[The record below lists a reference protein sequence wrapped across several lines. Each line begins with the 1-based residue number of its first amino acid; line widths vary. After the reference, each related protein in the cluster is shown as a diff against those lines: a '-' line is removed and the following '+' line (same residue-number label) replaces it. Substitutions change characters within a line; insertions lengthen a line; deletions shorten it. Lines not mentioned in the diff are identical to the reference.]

1 MGKRKLIFIII
12 YLFFSFI
19 LLPSVNAETN
29 AYVSASVLRVREN
42 PTTESNTLIKI
53 YNGEAVTVLDT
64 NKIEGTGC
72 NDGWYKIEYDG
83 KVGYV
88 CSTYIKMGNINSSY
102 NSTNYEARVYANS
115 VSVRSYASSSA
126 SKITSLLN
134 GTNLII
140 TETLQSGNGCN
151 DPWYK
156 VNYHDN
162 RIGYI
167 CSTYVV
173 RKEDI
178 TDTDAEYE
186 AALAEAGF
194 PNTYIPYLVY
204 LHKKHPNWVF
214 RAITTNLKWD
224 NVVSGES
231 GKNYIQNPTE
241 EVYRTSNVPAEGK
254 TWFEATDGVNAFFID
269 PRNFL
274 TEKFIFMFE
283 NLQFD
288 EQTQTA
294 EIVRSVFGSSY
305 LSADEYVD
313 YFINAGRDFNV
324 SPVHLAARVVQ
335 EGGANSTY
343 AAITGTSNHTYR
355 GHSLNGF
362 YNYYNIGAYEDAYT
376 NSAVTRGLAYAA
388 GLVGG
393 DGTSLGRPWNTRE
406 KAIRGGAEFISNGY
420 IGSGQYTLYF
430 EKFNTSP
437 TSSYSPYTHQY
448 MTNVQAP
455 TSEGSNIQVS
465 LASNNLLDNA
475 YVFAIPVYQDMPDVV
490 SLPSVGDRT
499 NTLDSI
505 KVNNINISE
514 FDKEVLS
521 YTFYVAKETT
531 SVVVEATPT
540 SPNST
545 VTGTETYELDSDEE
559 VITIKVTSQTG
570 EIRIYSILVKK
581 VDDTQTVEEIFNSL
595 EVNISNTY
603 IKNISK
609 GLTANDLI
617 TNIKRNSPSAN
628 VLITSPT
635 GAALQSTA
643 VLATGQQ
650 LNIRT
655 AANEDKTYT
664 LVVIGDTSGDGDV
677 TILDLLQVQKHILNS
692 KALTNAYFEAGD
704 TSGDGKITI
713 LDLLQIQKH
722 LVEGKKL

>member
-1 MGKRKLIFIII
+1 MGKRKIIFVVI
-12 YLFFSFI
+12 YLFLSYI
-19 LLPSVNAETN
+19 LLPSVNAEAN
-29 AYVSASVLRVREN
+29 AYVSATALRVREN
-42 PTTESNTLIKI
+42 PTTESNVIVKI
-53 YNGEAVTVLDT
+53 YNGEPVTVVDT
-64 NKIEGTGC
+64 NKVSGPGC
-72 NDGWYKIEYDG
+72 DDGWYKIEYDG
-83 KVGYV
+83 KTGYV
-88 CSTYIKMGNINSSY
+88 CSTYIKMGTINSSY

-134 GTNLII
+134 GTNLRV
-140 TETLQSGNGCN
+140 TETLQAGNGCN

-167 CSTYVV
+167 CSTYVI
-173 RKEDI
+173 RKEDV

-186 AALAEAGF
+186 ATLTEAGF
-194 PNTYIPYLVY
+194 PSSYIPYLVY
-204 LHKKHPNWVF
+204 LHKKHPNWIF
-214 RAITTNLKWD
+214 RPIITNLKWD
-224 NVVSGES
+224 NVISGES

-241 EVYRTSNVPAEGK
+241 EVYRTSSVPAEGK

-294 EIVRSVFGSSY
+294 EIVKSVFGSSY
-305 LSADEYVD
+305 LSDDEYVN

-335 EGGANSTY
+335 EGGANSNY
-343 AAITGTSNHTYR
+343 VAITGTSTHTYR
-355 GHSLNGF
+355 GHSLAGF

-393 DGTSLGRPWNTRE
+393 NGTSLGRPWTTRE

-455 TSEGSNIQVS
+455 TSEGSNIQGS
-465 LASNNLLDNA
+465 LATNNLLDNA
-475 YVFAIPVYQDMPDVV
+475 YVFAIPIYQDMPEVV

-499 NTLDSI
+499 NTLNSI

-514 FDKEVLS
+514 FDKDVLS
-521 YTFYVAKETT
+521 YTFYVDKNTT
-531 SVVVEATPT
+531 QVIIEATTT

-545 VTGTETYELDSDEE
+545 VEGLNTYELDSDEE

-570 EIRIYSILVKK
+570 EIKIYSITIKK
-581 VDDTQTVEEIFNSL
+581 VEDTKTIEEIFNSL
-595 EVNISNTY
+595 EVNISNNY
-603 IKNISK
+603 IKNITK
-609 GLTANDLI
+609 GITSNDLI
-617 TNIKRNSPSAN
+617 TNIKRSSPSAN
-628 VLITSPT
+628 VLITTST
-635 GAALQSTA
+635 GTALQSTD

-664 LVVIGDTSGDGDV
+664 LVVIGDTSGDGNV

>member
-1 MGKRKLIFIII
+1 MNKRGIIFIII
-12 YLFFSFI
+12 CFVFSYMF
-19 LLPSVNAETN
+19 LPCVKAETN
-29 AYVSASVLRVREN
+29 AYVSADILRVREQ
-42 PTTESNTLIKI
+42 PTTSSNTLIKI

-64 NKIEGTGC
+64 NKITGSGC
-72 NDGWYKIEYDG
+72 NDGWYKIDYNG
-83 KVGYV
+83 RIGYV
-88 CSTYIKMGNINSSY
+88 CSTYIRFGNINSSY
-102 NSTNYEARVYANS
+102 NSSNYTARVYANS

-126 SKITSLLN
+126 SKITTLLN
-134 GTNLII
+134 GTNL
-140 TETLQSGNGCN
+140 TVLETLNSGNGCN

-156 VNYHDN
+156 VNYYDN
-162 RIGYI
+162 KIGYI
-167 CSTYVV
+167 CSTYIIK
-173 RKEDI
+173 KEDI

-186 AALAEAGF
+186 AVLSEAGF
-194 PNTYIPYLVY
+194 PSSYIPYLVY

-214 RAITTNLKWD
+214 RAINTNLKWD

-241 EVYRTSNVPAEGK
+241 EVYRTSSTPAEGK

-274 TEKFIFMFE
+274 TERFIFMFE

-288 EQTQTA
+288 EQTQTI
-294 EIVRSVFGSSY
+294 EIVKSVFGSSY
-305 LSADEYVD
+305 LATDEYAG
-313 YFINAGRDFNV
+313 YFVNAGRDFNV

-335 EGGANSTY
+335 EGGANSNY
-343 AAITGTSNHTYR
+343 VAITGTSTQTYR
-355 GHSLNGF
+355 GHSLKGY

-376 NSAVTRGLAYAA
+376 NSSVTRGLAYAA

-393 DGTSLGRPWNTRE
+393 DGTSLGRPWTTRE

-420 IGSGQYTLYF
+420 INSGQYTLYF

-437 TSSYSPYTHQY
+437 TSSYSKYTHQY

-455 TSEGSNIQVS
+455 TSEGQNIYTS

-475 YVFAIPVYQDMPDVV
+475 YVFAIPIYQDMPDTV
-490 SLPSVGDRT
+490 SLPSVGDKT
-499 NTLDSI
+499 NTLESI

-514 FDKEVLS
+514 FDKDVLS
-521 YTFYVAKETT
+521 YTFYVTKDTT
-531 SVVVEATPT
+531 EAIIEATAT
-540 SPNST
+540 SPKST
-545 VTGTETYELDSDEE
+545 VTGLDTYELDSDEE
-559 VITIKVTSQTG
+559 VITIKVTSETG
-570 EIRIYSILVKK
+570 EIKVYSILIKK
-581 VDDTQTVEEIFNSL
+581 VDDTKTVEEIFNSL
-595 EVNISNTY
+595 EVNISSSY

-609 GLTANDLI
+609 GTTSNDLI

-628 VLITSPT
+628 VLITTST
-635 GAALQSTA
+635 GTALQSTD
-643 VLATGQQ
+643 VLATGQV

-655 AANEDKTYT
+655 AANEDKTFT
-664 LVVIGDTSGDGDV
+664 LVVIGDTSGDGNV

-692 KALTNAYFEAGD
+692 KALTNAYFQAGD

>member
-1 MGKRKLIFIII
+1 MKYKKIIFALICALII
-12 YLFFSFI
+12 L
-19 LLPSVNAETN
+19 
-29 AYVSASVLRVREN
+29 
-42 PTTESNTLIKI
+42 NTLLINISKASYDQQIVEPKDNGISLFPESYQVGLKKLVDSTGHTNWKFKPFFTKI
-53 YNGEAVTVLDT
+53 DWNELIDNEKDCLHNT
-64 NKIEGTGC
+64 I
-72 NDGWYKIEYDG
+72 YK
-83 KVGYV
+83 
-88 CSTYIKMGNINSSY
+88 
-102 NSTNYEARVYANS
+102 
-115 VSVRSYASSSA
+115 SSSSPYPA
-126 SKITSLLN
+126 SWYHS
-134 GTNLII
+134 
-140 TETLQSGNGCN
+140 CN
-151 DPWYK
+151 KQGDSRY
-156 VNYHDN
+156 Y
-162 RIGYI
+162 
-167 CSTYVV
+167 CAS
-173 RKEDI
+173 
-178 TDTDAEYE
+178 E
-186 AALAEAGF
+186 AILS
-194 PNTYIPYLVY
+194 YYL
-204 LHKKHPNWVF
+204 
-214 RAITTNLKWD
+214 
-224 NVVSGES
+224 
-231 GKNYIQNPTE
+231 
-241 EVYRTSNVPAEGK
+241 
-254 TWFEATDGVNAFFID
+254 D

-294 EIVRSVFGSSY
+294 EIVKSVFGSSY
-305 LSADEYVD
+305 LSDDEYVN

-335 EGGANSTY
+335 EGGANSNY
-343 AAITGTSNHTYR
+343 VAITGTSTHTYR
-355 GHSLNGF
+355 GHSLAGF

-393 DGTSLGRPWNTRE
+393 NGTSLGRPWTTRE

-455 TSEGSNIQVS
+455 TSEGSNIQGS
-465 LASNNLLDNA
+465 LATNNLLDNA
-475 YVFAIPVYQDMPDVV
+475 YVFAIPIYQDMPDVV

-499 NTLDSI
+499 NTLNSI

-514 FDKEVLS
+514 FDKDVLS
-521 YTFYVAKETT
+521 YTFYVTKDTT
-531 SVVVEATPT
+531 QVIVEATTT

-545 VTGTETYELDSDEE
+545 VEGLNTYELDSDEE

-570 EIRIYSILVKK
+570 EIKIYSITIKK
-581 VDDTQTVEEIFNSL
+581 VEDTKTIEEIFNSL
-595 EVNISNTY
+595 EVNISNNY
-603 IKNISK
+603 IKNITK
-609 GLTANDLI
+609 GITSNDLI
-617 TNIKRNSPSAN
+617 TNIKRSSPSAN
-628 VLITSPT
+628 VLITTST
-635 GAALQSTA
+635 GTALQSTD

-664 LVVIGDTSGDGDV
+664 LVVIGDTSGDGNV